1 MNPILDKDR
10 DYEEKMMDALLKH
23 AAEVAESELLD
34 EATDETPV
42 EFSARHEAQMEAFFK
57 SVRPEK
63 PRLLR
68 PKRILVL
75 VAALIMLFAVGTVAL
90 KPTILNF
97 FLKTSETN
105 TEIRF
110 GEEEP
115 QGDTYETE
123 DVTLGYVPA
132 GMQMVESTR
141 GEENVSLI
149 LKKDQLFFHLRIHFK
164 KFIVNS
170 DNQNS
175 NFQKTLIQGYDAFIQ
190 EREDNTFITWYN
202 ESNTYMLYGNIEKS
216 ELIRIAE
223 NLK

>member
-1 MNPILDKDR
+1 MNPILDKER

-42 EFSARHEAQMEAFFK
+42 EFSARHEAQMEALFK

-132 GMQMVESTR
+132 GMQMVESNR
-141 GEENVSLI
+141 GETTTN
-149 LKKDQLFFHLRIHFK
+149 LKFQNLNSYFQVRIQRREST
-164 KFIVNS
+164 VNS
-170 DNQNS
+170 DNENS
-175 NFQKTLIQGYDAFIQ
+175 NSQKVLIQGQKGFIQ
-190 EREDNTFITWYN
+190 ERD
-202 ESNTYMLYGNIEKS
+202 GNIFIIWTN
-216 ELIRIAE
+216 ELTQYTLFG
-223 NLK
+223 NLTQDELLKNSRKY

>member
-132 GMQMVESTR
+132 GMQMVK
-141 GEENVSLI
+141 NVQSDSNLI
-149 LKKDQLFFHLRIHFK
+149 LKFQTNERFFQLRL
-164 KFIVNS
+164 S
-170 DNQNS
+170 PYGYTS
-175 NFQKTLIQGYDAFIQ
+175 NFDSETASMNEIKIQNRNGYWFEKDGHVSIKWTNEKWVYTL
-190 EREDNTFITWYN
+190 T
-202 ESNTYMLYGNIEKS
+202 GNLPKN
-216 ELIRIAE
+216 ELISIAE
-223 NLK
+223 NIK

>member
-10 DYEEKMMDALLKH
+10 NYEEKMMDALLKH

-123 DVTLGYVPA
+123 DVTLGYVPK
-132 GMQMVESTR
+132 GMQMVEQITAPNNKSFKFQIDTR
-141 GEENVSLI
+141 FF
-149 LKKDQLFFHLRIHFK
+149 QLRLSPFK
-164 KFIVNS
+164 YT
-170 DNQNS
+170 S
-175 NFQKTLIQGYDAFIQ
+175 NFDSESANMNEIKIQNKNGYWVEKD
-190 EREDNTFITWYN
+190 
-202 ESNTYMLYGNIEKS
+202 GNISIKWTNEKWVYTLTGNLS
-216 ELIRIAE
+216 QNELISIAE
-223 NLK
+223 NIK

>member
-1 MNPILDKDR
+1 MNPTIDKER

-34 EATDETPV
+34 EATDERPV
-42 EFSARHEAQMEAFFK
+42 EFSARHEKQMEELFRD
-57 SVRPEK
+57 VTPEK

-68 PKRILVL
+68 PKRILIL

-115 QGDTYETE
+115 VGDTYETE
-123 DVTLGYVPA
+123 GVTFGYVPE
-132 GMQMVESTR
+132 GMQMVESIR
-141 GEENVSLI
+141 GDKGVSFQFQKNNLYFQI
-149 LKKDQLFFHLRIHFK
+149 RIASSNSLL
-164 KFIVNS
+164 NS
-170 DNQNS
+170 DNENS
-175 NFQKTLIQGYDAFIQ
+175 ASKKVVINNKEYFLQEKDENIFIVWNTEQTTYTL
-190 EREDNTFITWYN
+190 
-202 ESNTYMLYGNIEKS
+202 LGNLVQT
-216 ELIRIAE
+216 ELLKIAE
-223 NLK
+223 NIK